1 MVKAS
6 WILFFL
12 LVFSG
17 YVESKPRILV
27 IATGGT
33 IAGVTNVSGGSAYN
47 AAKLP
52 IYTLI
57 KAVPQASEIA
67 ELSGEQLAQVAS
79 QAMTNEIWLKL
90 ARRINE
96 VFASDAIDGVVV
108 THGTDT
114 LEETAY
120 FLNLTVHSKRPVVV
134 VGAMRPANGLSA
146 DGPKNLYDAVVVASD
161 QLSQDQGVLVV
172 MNDRIHSAR
181 DVVKMDTTNTD
192 AFQSEPWGVL
202 GAVYNGR
209 AIYHRKVVR
218 KHTSESEFSK
228 LNESLP
234 RVDIIY
240 GHAQH
245 NPDVVASAVK
255 NGAKGIVM
263 AGVGNGNLFPQTE
276 AALIEARKKG
286 LVIVRSSRVAIGG
299 TTPDA
304 EVDDRKNGFIVSDSL
319 NPQKARVLLCLAL
332 TKTNDREQI
341 QEMFYKY

>member
-202 GAVYNGR
+202 GAV
-209 AIYHRKVVR
+209 
-218 KHTSESEFSK
+218 
-228 LNESLP
+228 
-234 RVDIIY
+234 
-240 GHAQH
+240 
-245 NPDVVASAVK
+245 
-255 NGAKGIVM
+255 
-263 AGVGNGNLFPQTE
+263 
-276 AALIEARKKG
+276 
-286 LVIVRSSRVAIGG
+286 
-299 TTPDA
+299 
-304 EVDDRKNGFIVSDSL
+304 
-319 NPQKARVLLCLAL
+319 
-332 TKTNDREQI
+332 
-341 QEMFYKY
+341 